1 MGHLQNIYKYRVLRD
16 QGHPFFTFTCVEDL
30 FWCSGN
36 CNRSSNPRLV
46 GFGPQ
51 TDGFGE
57 LESFSVEAIAND
69 SYLFLHY
76 FKDSPMLKF
85 ASNRSSLAVY
95 LLTCAGCLTS
105 GASAGWGVVEAT
117 GAFQLPGGSTTT
129 YVSEVG
135 GDGNPRIQGYN
146 FGSVNTLTGQT
157 LLLQNFYFENYAYN
171 GGAGNNNWLDGSS
184 TATLNVLIQQG
195 STQISST
202 NYALQ
207 QTSTSGNNRF
217 WNMATGTNTNLAAG
231 LASAAYTVAFNVTYT
246 YNIWNGSQSVGT
258 YLTGASIGTFTILP
272 VPAPGAFALLGLA
285 GFIGARRRST

>member
-1 MGHLQNIYKYRVLRD
+1 
-16 QGHPFFTFTCVEDL
+16 
-30 FWCSGN
+30 
-36 CNRSSNPRLV
+36 
-46 GFGPQ
+46 
-51 TDGFGE
+51 
-57 LESFSVEAIAND
+57 
-69 SYLFLHY
+69 
-76 FKDSPMLKF
+76 MLKF

-105 GASAGWGVVEAT
+105 GANAGWGVVEAT

-135 GDGNPRIQGYN
+135 ASSNPRIQGYN

-171 GGAGNNNWLDGSS
+171 GGPDNNNWLDGSS

-202 NYALQ
+202 NYALKRDE
-207 QTSTSGNNRF
+207 SNGNNGN
-217 WNMATGTNTNLAAG
+217 WDMATGTNTNLAAG

-246 YNIWNGSQSVGT
+246 YGNWTGSWSVGT
-258 YLTGASIGTFTILP
+258 ASTGASTGTFTILP
-272 VPAPGAFALLGLA
+272 VPGPGAFALLGLA
-285 GFIGARRRST
+285 GLVARRRKA